1 MKYNTA
7 ATFRQGCESPSNLLQ
22 LDAEG
27 DAAVRREL
35 VEVDDVGAL
44 LVVDGDDGAVTEDAV
59 RHAVALMEGRRL
71 CLAQEARAEVRT
83 KSRAARTRRSGS
95 GAVKSR
101 RAGSMSRMKREG

>member
-35 VEVDDVGAL
+35 VEVDDIGAL

-71 CLAQEARAEVRT
+71 CLTREATRRGPA
-83 KSRAARTRRSGS
+83 SRIRMPATPATRSGS
-95 GAVKSR
+95 
-101 RAGSMSRMKREG
+101 